1 MRQTTTGLS
10 ISGNTVQLQLG
21 RIVKLTDSSFTFQ
34 SDPNGCGSVYITHRG
49 VSANEALAL
58 RDTSGNRA
66 EKFSRKFASN
76 RRKGAAI
83 SIEDAQA
90 SETDD
95 DSLDFT
101 VVLNPA
107 ATGTVTVDY
116 ATADGTATQP
126 GDYTATSG
134 TLTFTAGQT
143 TKTIEVRIVDDDME
157 DDGETLTVTLSN
169 ATGASIEDGNATG
182 TISNTEEET
191 TNALTAAYQNV
202 PSEHDGEDDAF
213 DVRILF
219 DAALSGSWTSVRD
232 AISVTNGT
240 HTKTHRVDGRSD
252 LWNIGVEATSDA
264 DVTVTLAASVACG
277 ERGALCTSDSR
288 RFETAISTVI
298 NGPVE
303 EEEETAVTPFTAV
316 FEGMPSTHNGSG
328 AFTFKVRF
336 SEELTSYSYKTLR
349 DHSVRVT
356 QSGTTTGASS
366 VRRMV
371 SGKNDYWEVT
381 VTPRSAA
388 DISIA
393 LGPTTDCSATGA
405 MCTGTG
411 DNRLPLSSA
420 LTATVAGPPQLSI
433 ADATVEEAANATVD
447 FEVTLSKAASGTV
460 TVAYATSDGSAL
472 DGADYTAVSGT
483 LTFPAGELTKTINV
497 TVLEDSLDED
507 SETFTMTLSGATGG
521 AWLADATATG
531 TITNTDPMPKA
542 WLTRFGRTIA
552 SQAVDAI
559 NGRMEGTTSSHV
571 TVGGMQLDANGNVV
585 EPEEGRG
592 RNIADD
598 FESLRW
604 KPMDQAQSMTA
615 QQLLLGSS
623 FQLSAGGENGTPA
636 WTGWGRIATGGFEA
650 EVDNTRIDGKVT
662 SGFLGADVSRD
673 RWLAGIAASFSTG
686 DGDYAHMHS
695 EHADKGSVESSLTT
709 FYPYAKLGVS
719 EKVDVWGLVGFGSGE
734 LELTQHANAT
744 GAGERKY
751 KTDIGMRMGA
761 VGVRG
766 EILSPSEAGGL
777 SVAVKSDAFLV
788 QMESDAVRS
797 SIGNMAAVE
806 TDASRVRLIVET
818 SRTFETGT
826 GTLTPSAE
834 IGLRYDGGDAETG
847 TGVELGGA
855 LRYQGG
861 GVTIEGAV
869 RTLVAHERSG
879 YEEWGASGAIR
890 IQPSGSGRGL
900 SVTLAPTWGAAASG
914 VERLWGLRDAQGLA
928 KEGEF
933 EAESRFET
941 ELGYGFIVP
950 RTPGLITPYA
960 GLSLAEGGSRT
971 SRLGTRWKV
980 APEATLGLEATHE
993 EHSTQEAENAVL
1005 FRAAMRW

>member
-1 MRQTTTGLS
+1 M
-10 ISGNTVQLQLG
+10 
-21 RIVKLTDSSFTFQ
+21 TDSAFTFQ

-66 EKFSRKFASN
+66 EKFSRRFASN
-76 RRKGAAI
+76 RRKGAVL

-126 GDYTATSG
+126 SDYTATSG

-143 TKTIEVRIVDDDME
+143 TKTIEVPIVDDDME

-169 ATGASIEDGNATG
+169 PSGAVIEDGNATG

-191 TNALTAAYQNV
+191 TNALTAAFQNV
-202 PSEHDGEDDAF
+202 PSEHDGEDHAF
-213 DVRILF
+213 DIRILF

-232 AISVTNGT
+232 AIRVTNGT

-298 NGPVE
+298 DGPDEDE
-303 EEEETAVTPFTAV
+303 EEGDTTVTPLTATLQ
-316 FEGMPSTHNGSG
+316 GMPSTHNGST
-328 AFTFKVRF
+328 AFQFRIRF
-336 SEELTSYSYKTLR
+336 SEELTSYSYRTLR

-356 QSGTTTGASS
+356 QGDTTTGASS

-371 SGKNDYWEVT
+371 QRQERLLGSHRDTEGCRRHLHCPGSNHRLLGDRGDVHGHRRQPA
-381 VTPRSAA
+381 TPLERSDSNRRRTTPAEHRGRNRRRSRQCNGRLRGDPVEGSFRHRDRGVRNIGRKCTRWIGLHRGVGDA
-388 DISIA
+388 DVRRRRA
-393 LGPTTDCSATGA
+393 
-405 MCTGTG
+405 
-411 DNRLPLSSA
+411 
-420 LTATVAGPPQLSI
+420 
-433 ADATVEEAANATVD
+433 
-447 FEVTLSKAASGTV
+447 
-460 TVAYATSDGSAL
+460 
-472 DGADYTAVSGT
+472 
-483 LTFPAGELTKTINV
+483 
-497 TVLEDSLDED
+497 DED
-507 SETFTMTLSGATGG
+507 DFRHRLRRQPRRGQRDLHHDPVGATGG

-559 NGRMEGTTSSHV
+559 NGRMEGTTGSHV

-592 RNIADD
+592 LNIADD
-598 FESLRW
+598 FESLRGN
-604 KPMDQAQSMTA
+604 PVDQAQSMTA

-686 DGDYAHMHS
+686 DGDYAHT

-719 EKVDVWGLVGFGSGE
+719 EKVDLWGLVGFGTGE

-797 SIGNMAAVE
+797 KHRQHDGRGDRCKPGTPHRGDVKNLRGRDRHPHPVCR
-806 TDASRVRLIVET
+806 SR
-818 SRTFETGT
+818 
-826 GTLTPSAE
+826 P
-834 IGLRYDGGDAETG
+834 
-847 TGVELGGA
+847 
-855 LRYQGG
+855 
-861 GVTIEGAV
+861 AV
-869 RTLVAHERSG
+869 RR
-879 YEEWGASGAIR
+879 R
-890 IQPSGSGRGL
+890 RC
-900 SVTLAPTWGAAASG
+900 
-914 VERLWGLRDAQGLA
+914 RDRDGC
-928 KEGEF
+928 
-933 EAESRFET
+933 
-941 ELGYGFIVP
+941 
-950 RTPGLITPYA
+950 
-960 GLSLAEGGSRT
+960 
-971 SRLGTRWKV
+971 
-980 APEATLGLEATHE
+980 
-993 EHSTQEAENAVL
+993 
-1005 FRAAMRW
+1005 